1 MDLLTY
7 INTYHNCA
15 INNVPTSVLEEWRML
30 YPQLGIARPLDY
42 HHIRFLDGRYISYY
56 GDKYQVGESFIGGK
70 LDCVMDYLMFSSDV
84 IDDVEIDC
92 NSIL

>member
-7 INTYHNCA
+7 VNSYYNCA
-15 INNVPTSVLEEWRML
+15 INNVPTAVLEEWRLL

-42 HHIRFLDGRYISYY
+42 HNVRFLDGRYISYY
-56 GDKYQVGESFIGGK
+56 SMPYISGEPHIGGN
-70 LDCVMDYLMFSSDV
+70 LDCVSEYLMLYDDA